1 MKTLTLESF
10 LGEDKV
16 QSTEA
21 VFEGSNAAEFLAHT
35 LHTSHGV

>member
-16 QSTEA
+16 HEA
-21 VFEGSNAAEFLAHT
+21 GFEGSNATEFLAHT